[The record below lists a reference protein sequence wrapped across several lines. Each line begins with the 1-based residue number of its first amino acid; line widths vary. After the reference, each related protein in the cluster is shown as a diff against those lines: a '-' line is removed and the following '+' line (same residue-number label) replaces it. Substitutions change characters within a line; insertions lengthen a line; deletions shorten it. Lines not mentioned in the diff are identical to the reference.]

1 MKTVTSLEAQNQLV
15 DLIHL
20 VEQGEEVFI
29 SHERAQFKP
38 VLVTPPSAK
47 KRQFGQHRGK
57 IRISPD
63 FDQPLPITFWLGKS
77 T

>member
-1 MKTVTSLEAQNQLV
+1 MKTVTALEAQNELV

-29 SHERAQFKP
+29 IHEDIQFKL
-38 VLVTPPSAK
+38 VLVTQLAK

-57 IRISPD
+57 IRMSPD
-63 FDQPLPITFWLGKS
+63 FDQPLPTTFWLGKS

>member
-1 MKTVTSLEAQNQLV
+1 MKTVTSLEAQNELI

-29 SHERAQFKP
+29 THDRAQFKL
-38 VLVTPPSAK
+38 VLVTTPAK

-57 IRISPD
+57 IRVSSD
-63 FDQPLPITFWLGKS
+63 FDQPLPTTFWLGEA

>member
-1 MKTVTSLEAQNQLV
+1 MKTVTSLEAQNELV

-29 SHERAQFKP
+29 THENARFKL
-38 VLVTPPSAK
+38 VLITTPPAK

-57 IRISPD
+57 IRISSD
-63 FDQPLPITFWLGKS
+63 FDQPLPTSFWLGGS
-77 T
+77 I